1 MLLQTNYE
9 PITNEIQSISKQVCI
24 FILVRVMVIFEK
36 DLSNFSYDPGV
47 FLKEKSFCIT
57 GIIKM
62 YNGKPEI
69 IATKEEQIAIQ

>member
-1 MLLQTNYE
+1 
-9 PITNEIQSISKQVCI
+9 
-24 FILVRVMVIFEK
+24 MVIFEK
-36 DLSNFSYDPGV
+36 DLANFSYDPGV
-47 FLKEKSFCIT
+47 FLKEKSLCIT